1 MTAPSASARTW
12 SSTETGSDVSS
23 AHATVP
29 PLRHAR
35 TARAAAVRSP
45 STPGSSA
52 TTASGAAAAYTIATG
67 SASATARSGAPS
79 ADARCPAA
87 AATRS
92 APTAYGSLAVSS
104 TCIVLGRTSDGWTS
118 PVNSHTL
125 IGGTM
130 KWVKPNFEILELCS
144 EVTSYVYHR

>member
-1 MTAPSASARTW
+1 MTAPSASARTC
-12 SSTETGSDVSS
+12 SSTGTGSDASS
-23 AHATVP
+23 AQATVP
-29 PLRHAR
+29 PPRHAR

-52 TTASGAAAAYTIATG
+52 TTASGAAVAYTIATG

-79 ADARCPAA
+79 SDARAPAA

-92 APTAYGSLAVSS
+92 APTAYGSPAVTS
-104 TCIVLGRTSDGWTS
+104 TTICWTLS
-118 PVNSHTL
+118 VTNSHTL

-130 KWVKPNFEILELCS
+130 TWVKPKFEILELCS
-144 EVTSYVYHR
+144 EVTSYVFHR